1 MAEYRRCTEAAE
13 SRLEMSAEEE
23 REPTDL
29 TEALLIAAKKNE
41 ALGKE
46 KTIK

>member
-1 MAEYRRCTEAAE
+1 MEEYKRCAEAAD
-13 SRLEMSAEEE
+13 SRLNAAAEE

-29 TEALLIAAKKNE
+29 TEALLIAARKND
-41 ALGKE
+41 ASGRG